1 MFRSNLDSTSKSFN
15 QVLSPHLAARQN
27 STNLVV
33 PSSSSPQQLP
43 QVVYV
48 AVDGEEPPL
57 PAHI

>member
-33 PSSSSPQQLP
+33 PSSSSPQ
-43 QVVYV
+43 
-48 AVDGEEPPL
+48 
-57 PAHI
+57 